1 MARRSGTPAGA
12 ALAGAGSPIRH
23 LRIAL
28 TPLYDF
34 APMYLHPDGIARRI
48 RWEGNDAG
56 RPDWARVLDR
66 VCELGVQVQKA
77 RRKKGTDLQRALLVE
92 GLKAMVPAL
101 ERTATD
107 GQVLGLEAD
116 VLNHLR
122 PGILA
127 QARQLAALA

>member
-1 MARRSGTPAGA
+1 
-12 ALAGAGSPIRH
+12 
-23 LRIAL
+23 
-28 TPLYDF
+28 
-34 APMYLHPDGIARRI
+34 MYLHPDGIARRI